1 MNKNKFLKIIFIQ
14 IYRIVHRVT
23 VTHLAKLGV
32 PLCVSVFVAV
42 LIIPCPTLYKDKTV
56 SNSPGRTR
64 DSLE

>member
-1 MNKNKFLKIIFIQ
+1 M
-14 IYRIVHRVT
+14 VHRVT

-56 SNSPGRTR
+56 SNSQGRTR
-64 DSLE
+64 DPLE